1 MLAKSVQTAEPF
13 LKPWI
18 SKSNGIATINHPPLV
33 NNPASI
39 VKKSSLPQYKYL
51 FKSSNIGNNP
61 FGGLTRLS
69 GVDGYTSRQSFNALG
84 TTTENLGLTFSLTT
98 LAFSLLASVF
108 SIMMMSAG
116 AAIFPVSY
124 KNAGI
129 RVRTG

>member
-1 MLAKSVQTAEPF
+1 M
-13 LKPWI
+13 
-18 SKSNGIATINHPPLV
+18 
-33 NNPASI
+33 
-39 VKKSSLPQYKYL
+39 KKSSLPQYKYL
-51 FKSSNIGNNP
+51 FKSSSNIGNNP

-98 LAFSLLASVF
+98 LAFSLLASIF

-116 AAIFPVSY
+116 AAIFPVTY
-124 KNAGI
+124 KNAGL